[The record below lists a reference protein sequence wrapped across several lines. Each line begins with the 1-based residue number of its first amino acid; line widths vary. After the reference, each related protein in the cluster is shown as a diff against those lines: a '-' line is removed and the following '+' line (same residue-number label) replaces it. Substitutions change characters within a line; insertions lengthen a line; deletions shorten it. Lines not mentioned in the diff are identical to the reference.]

1 MTMTMTV
8 NVNVNAAQRRRPG
21 FHLHLLGL
29 RPLTTA
35 LLAAGLAS
43 PAAALDYV

>member
-1 MTMTMTV
+1 MTMTMTMT
-8 NVNVNAAQRRRPG
+8 VNAAQRRRPG

-43 PAAALDYV
+43 KAAALDYV